1 MPVVVVVVP
10 VVVVVVMV
18 VVVGERSQT
27 EGRVAPVMPF
37 LPVTVDWPLYVPSN
51 ATSYWST

>member
-1 MPVVVVVVP
+1 MPLVVVVV
-10 VVVVVVMV
+10 V

-37 LPVTVDWPLYVPSN
+37 LPVTVDWPLHVPCNN
-51 ATSYWST
+51 ASYWST

>member
-1 MPVVVVVVP
+1 MPVVVVVV
-10 VVVVVVMV
+10 V

-37 LPVTVDWPLYVPSN
+37 LSVTVDWPLHVPSN
-51 ATSYWST
+51 DGSYWSS